1 MNLQNI
7 KISTKLLTLSICG
20 LIFTALAG
28 GSGYWAASNLGQA
41 KDEIALNGAALFN
54 QQRADMMHDGMRADV
69 LAAMLAAAHKEK
81 DKEAELIKESSEH
94 TKIFQDAI
102 KELEALPLDADTRK
116 AVQAVKPALDNY
128 VAVVKD
134 FSHAAFVDYEKT
146 YARMGEFEKSF
157 EVLEKQMGDL
167 SEFIDKRSKK
177 THETYATAAALQSI
191 LWGTGLAGVILLV
204 SGVLIGRSIVR
215 PLQAAVEVANDV
227 AAGRLNG
234 DIETSGRDEVSDLM
248 RAMAAMVENLN
259 QFSAAQVG
267 MGQQH
272 TAGIVD
278 HVIDTANMQ
287 GALRDMATAVNQLAQ
302 GHISTKQK
310 IIEVFS
316 AYAKGDFSKK
326 MPALPGQEA
335 AISDTVELVRQQL
348 ETAGIAAVANAKIR
362 QALDNASTNVLIVD
376 GDGKI
381 NYLNNACE
389 RLMQQAQAEIRQEIP
404 QFSASDVLGGN
415 YQQFKHMTNFRQANR
430 EQIVLGGRSFAITS
444 SPIMH
449 DAQFL
454 GCVLEWQDRTT
465 EVAIEHEVTQ
475 VVYGATQGDFSQR
488 LSSDGKTGFFALL
501 SDNLNSLMNTAETG
515 LNQVA
520 SALAGLARGDLNQR
534 IHADYQGIFG
544 QLKEDVNS
552 TGEKLSDIIGQ
563 VRQAA
568 MALSTAAEELSSTAQ
583 DLATSASSQ
592 ANGVERTFDAVGEI
606 TESVAH
612 NTENARIT
620 DGMAKQVVLQAKQS
634 GEAAQQTA
642 DAMKQIAGKIGI
654 VDDIAYQTNLLAL
667 NAAIEA
673 ARAGEHGKGF
683 AVVAAEVRKL
693 AERSQLAAKEIGDL
707 ATRSLSVSHQA
718 GKLLAEMVPS
728 IGKTSDL
735 VHEITA
741 ASEEQSQGLAQISGA
756 MQQLNGSTQQ
766 NAAASEQLAATSE
779 EVNSQASNLQQIMSF
794 FQIESGVGSF
804 VQQTE
809 LSLPNSKGSS
819 KRTGRRL
826 ALPEPSQRF

>member
-7 KISTKLLTLSICG
+7 KIATKLLTLSICG
-20 LIFTALAG
+20 LVFTVLAG
-28 GSGYWAASNLGQA
+28 GTGYWAAHGLGQA
-41 KDEIALNGAALFN
+41 KDELAINGAALYS

-69 LAAMLAAAHKEK
+69 LAALLAGAHKEK
-81 DKEAELIKESSEH
+81 DKEVELIKESSAH

-102 KELEALPLDADTRK
+102 KELEALPLDVDTRK

-146 YARMGEFEKSF
+146 YARLGEFDKSF

-167 SEFIDKRSKK
+167 GDFIDKRSKK
-177 THETYATAAALQSI
+177 TQETHATAAALQFI
-191 LWGTGLAGVILLV
+191 LWGTGLAGLILLV
-204 SGVLIGRSIVR
+204 GGVVIGRSIVR
-215 PLQAAVEVANDV
+215 PLLAALDVANDV
-227 AAGRLNG
+227 AAGRL
-234 DIETSGRDEVSDLM
+234 DSRIDTSGQDETADLM
-248 RAMAAMVENLN
+248 RAMETMVGNLK
-259 QFSAAQVG
+259 QFSAAQVS

-272 TAGIVD
+272 AAGIVT
-278 HVIDTANMQ
+278 HLIDASNMQ
-287 GALRDMATAVNQLAQ
+287 GALRDMANAVNQLAQ

-310 IIEVFS
+310 IIELFS
-316 AYAKGDFSKK
+316 TYAKGDFSKK

-335 AISDTVELVRQQL
+335 AISDTVELVREQL
-348 ETAGIAAVANAKIR
+348 ETAAIAAVANAKIR

-381 NYLNNACE
+381 NYLNLACE
-389 RLMQQAQAEIRQEIP
+389 RLMLQAQVEIRQDLP
-404 QFSASDVLGGN
+404 QFSASNLLGGN
-415 YQQFKHMTNFRQANR
+415 YQQFKHNTNFRQPSR

-444 SPIMH
+444 SPIQH

-454 GCVLEWQDRTT
+454 GCVLEWQDRTL

-475 VVYGATQGDFSQR
+475 LVHGATQGDFSQR
-488 LSSDGKTGFFALL
+488 LSMDGKQGFFALL
-501 SDNLNSLMNTAETG
+501 SENLNSLMNTAETG

-520 SALAGLARGDLNQR
+520 SVLGALAKGDLTQR
-534 IHADYQGIFG
+534 IDADYQGIFG

-552 TGEKLSDIIGQ
+552 TGEKLSDIINQ
-563 VRQAA
+563 VRQAG
-568 MALSTAAEELSSTAQ
+568 MALSSAAQELSATAQ

-592 ANGVERTFDAVGEI
+592 ADGVERTFEAVGDI
-606 TESVAH
+606 AESVSH

-620 DGMAKQVVLQAKQS
+620 DGMAKQAVQQARQS

-642 DAMKQIAGKIGI
+642 AAMTQIAGKIGI

-707 ATRSLSVSHQA
+707 ATRSLSVSNQA

-735 VHEITA
+735 VHEISA
-741 ASEEQSQGLAQISGA
+741 ASEEQSQGLTQISSA

-779 EVNSQASNLQQIMSF
+779 EVNSQASNLQHVMAF
-794 FQIESGVGSF
+794 FQLESVVRSTAP
-804 VQQTE
+804 QQG
-809 LSLPNSKGSS
+809 LPSSKGGS
-819 KRTGRRL
+819 KRSGRRL